1 MLLPRG
7 VASAFAEGCFLPTLS
22 QPGLFGIGKF
32 GQHHHRLNGFVR
44 VPIQTGQCLALVENR
59 KAEFDMFENPSIF
72 LTFREN
78 FYALDET
85 VHEGLFLQIGELVV
99 QLVEVE
105 QELIDVVGGNPALA
119 DVVHAG
125 LHLGDADLDGGDLV
139 VDPVLPLLQVLRL
152 AGVMRVVEIERVDLL
167 AQPVLGA
174 RELTELLAQGLHLR
188 VELGGVQLAADLLPD
203 ALLKG
208 GGVDQLVDD
217 LLHRAVDDFLA
228 PLVVVVTALA
238 VHMQAVLAG
247 VVEVV
252 AVIGSVA
259 LLLAVHVAVHAAAAD
274 GALEQPGQDV
284 LVVKAVCLELAL
296 VGLLAL
302 LLRKL
307 PVLLGDDGLVD
318 AVVERVVLL
327 LDDVVLVAGAG
338 DLLVMSASVRQLAA
352 VHWIVKYADEEGTR
366 EGFPL
371 VVVTADLAVSVLVEP
386 VCDSGGAHGGV
397 DVLVIDD
404 ADDLGLFLGNLQVP
418 VHELVA
424 VGREAA
430 VPFAL
435 AGILPAALHRL
446 HEDVLALNLSDG
458 GEDGNHQL
466 AAVLGGI
473 NAVLHAD
480 QVDAKVLHP
489 LQGGQ
494 HVRGVAAEAGE
505 LEHQHEGDAV
515 LAGFDVPQH
524 AKKLRAALDV
534 LAGFPLVAV
543 FPGDEHV
550 LELRVLAQ
558 LVLLRVQAV
567 AVHLHGGGDVG
578 IDVAFHSLHGFSSRW
593 SGFVASACSSSSRRN
608 LS

>member
-1 MLLPRG
+1 M
-7 VASAFAEGCFLPTLS
+7 
-22 QPGLFGIGKF
+22 
-32 GQHHHRLNGFVR
+32 
-44 VPIQTGQCLALVENR
+44 
-59 KAEFDMFENPSIF
+59 
-72 LTFREN
+72 
-78 FYALDET
+78 
-85 VHEGLFLQIGELVV
+85 
-99 QLVEVE
+99 
-105 QELIDVVGGNPALA
+105 
-119 DVVHAG
+119 
-125 LHLGDADLDGGDLV
+125 
-139 VDPVLPLLQVLRL
+139 
-152 AGVMRVVEIERVDLL
+152 
-167 AQPVLGA
+167 
-174 RELTELLAQGLHLR
+174 
-188 VELGGVQLAADLLPD
+188 
-203 ALLKG
+203 
-208 GGVDQLVDD
+208 DD

-352 VHWIVKYADEEGTR
+352 VHWIVKHADEEGTR

-435 AGILPAALHRL
+435 AGLLPAALHRL
-446 HEDVLALNLSDG
+446 DKDILALDLGDS
-458 GEDGNHQL
+458 GENGNHQL
-466 AAVLGGI
+466 AAVLGGVD
-473 NAVLHAD
+473 AVLHAD
-480 QVDAKVLHP
+480 EVDAEVLHP

-534 LAGFPLVAV
+534 LAGFALVAV

-567 AVHLHGGGDVG
+567 AVHLHGGGDAG
-578 IDVAFHSLHGFSSRW
+578 IDVAFHSLHGFSSC
-593 SGFVASACSSSSRRN
+593 GPAFAASACSSSSRRN